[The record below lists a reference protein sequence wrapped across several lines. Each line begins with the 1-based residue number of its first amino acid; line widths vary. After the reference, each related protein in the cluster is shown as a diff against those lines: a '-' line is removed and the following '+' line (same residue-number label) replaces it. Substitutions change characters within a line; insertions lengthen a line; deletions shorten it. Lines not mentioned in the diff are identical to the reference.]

1 MAEVAISTSLFQTI
15 FLSLY
20 FPNVDPTWKIL
31 VVCPT
36 QDLKTSGGTVE
47 VDRGYLDS

>member
-1 MAEVAISTSLFQTI
+1 MAVVAISDSLFRTI

-20 FPNVDPTWKIL
+20 FSNVDPTWKIL
-31 VVCPT
+31 VVCPI

-47 VDRGYLDS
+47 VDQGDLDS